1 MESQNSYPCRCCGY
15 LTLTEEPPGTYLI
28 CPICFWEDN
37 EDIDNWSI
45 WTGSNQVSL
54 RQAQKN
60 FLEFGACELEWLKD
74 VRSPTVDEAR
84 NPNWEPIEVRAE
96 REALLLIEKIRTAFL
111 EVQLED
117 GITLHE
123 ARALDDYRDTEKAR
137 IIDCHIH
144 WLDIPD
150 SWIEDFYEAFSFL
163 DAKGFR
169 HYIPAYM
176 IWCLKNYEHTTSAS
190 FDSTL
195 YVLERIF
202 KTEDEYYRPKFN
214 ILNQVQLEVIQEFMN
229 FMKIY
234 SPG

>member
-1 MESQNSYPCRCCGY
+1 MEPQKSYPCPCCGY

-37 EDIDNWSI
+37 EDINNWSV

-74 VRSPTVDEAR
+74 VRSPTVDEVR
-84 NPNWEPIEVRAE
+84 NPNWEPIDVIAE
-96 REALLLIEKIRTAFL
+96 RESLLLIEKIRAAFL

-150 SWIEDFYEAFSFL
+150 SWINKFNDIFSFL
-163 DAKGFR
+163 DSKGFR

-176 IWCLKNYEHTTSAS
+176 IWCLKNYEKTISS
-190 FDSTL
+190 SLDSTL
-195 YVLERIF
+195 YILQRIF
-202 KTEDEYYRPKFN
+202 NTQDEYYRPYYN
-214 ILNQVQLEVIQEFMN
+214 ILNDVQLEVIQEFMN
-229 FMKIY
+229 FMEIY